1 VTRVPKKEKETR
13 IKIRKL
19 EKTETATVLCSSS
32 A

>member
-1 VTRVPKKEKETR
+1 MTKKKKETR

-19 EKTETATVLCSSS
+19 DKAETAAVLCSSS